1 MFYKGIVIKSTGSLY
16 SIKNINTNESITC
29 NIRGKLRIKGI
40 KSTNPV
46 AVGDIVE
53 YYIPENSEI
62 GVIKNVLDR
71 KNYIIRK
78 STNLSKQSHI
88 LAANIDQAIL
98 MVTIAFPETYPI
110 FIDRFLISA
119 EAYSIPAKLI
129 FNKVDLFNEKQ
140 TQYLNSLIDIYQNVG
155 YECFTTSVKDKTN
168 IETVKKLLANKV
180 SVISGNS
187 GVGKSS
193 LINIIDPYL
202 NLKTSEISETHKSGK
217 HTTTFAEMFELSIG
231 GFIID
236 TPGIRGF
243 GLYDIK
249 KEELFHYFP
258 EIFKISENCKYHNC
272 THVHEPGCAVME
284 STSEGIISE
293 LRYKNYLSILF
304 DDESKHRL

>member
-1 MFYKGIVIKSTGSLY
+1 LEKGLVIKSTGSLY
-16 SIKNINTNESITC
+16 SVKNTKTDEIITC

-53 YYIPENSEI
+53 YYLPENSEI
-62 GVIKNVLDR
+62 GVIKNVLHR

-98 MVTIAFPETYPI
+98 MITIAYPETYPV

-119 EAYSIPAKLI
+119 EAYNIPAKLI
-129 FNKVDLFNEKQ
+129 FNKTDLYNDDQ
-140 TQYLNSLIDIYQNVG
+140 TNYLNYLIKIYEAVG
-155 YECFTTSVKDKTN
+155 YECFAVSVKNKTN
-168 IETVKKLLANKV
+168 VNQVNDLLKDKI

-193 LINIIDPYL
+193 LINLIDPNL
-202 NLKTSEISETHKSGK
+202 NLKTSEISVSHKSGK

-258 EIFKISENCKYHNC
+258 EIFKVSEKCKYHNC
-272 THVHEPGCAVME
+272 THIHEPGCAVQE
-284 STSEGIISE
+284 AVSNETISE
-293 LRYKNYLSILF
+293 LRYNNYLSILT

>member
-1 MFYKGIVIKSTGSLY
+1 MDKALVIKSTGSLY
-16 SIKNINTNESITC
+16 SVKNLKTNEILNC
-29 NIRGKLRIKGI
+29 NVRGKLRIKGI

-53 YYIPENSEI
+53 YYFPENSEI

-88 LAANIDQAIL
+88 LASNIDQAIL

-119 EAYSIPAKLI
+119 EAYNIPAKLV
-129 FNKVDLFNEKQ
+129 FNKIDLFDEEK
-140 TQYLNSLIDIYQNVG
+140 TAYLNQLIGIYEKVG
-155 YECFTTSVKDKTN
+155 YECFAVSVKNKTN
-168 IETVKKLLANKV
+168 IDKINTLLKDKI

-193 LINIIDPYL
+193 LINLIDPNL
-202 NLKTSEISETHKSGK
+202 NLKTSEISDTHKSGK
-217 HTTTFAEMFELSIG
+217 HTTTFAEMFELSVG
-231 GFIID
+231 GYIID

-249 KEELFHYFP
+249 KEEIFHYFP
-258 EIFKISENCKYHNC
+258 EIFKASENCKYHNC
-272 THVHEPGCAVME
+272 SHMHEPGCAVME
-284 STSEGIISE
+284 AVEEGIISE
-293 LRYKNYLSILF
+293 LRYNNYLNILV
-304 DDESKHRL
+304 DDENKHR

>member
-1 MFYKGIVIKSTGSLY
+1 LEKGLVIKSTGSLY
-16 SIKNINTNESITC
+16 SVKNTKTDETITC

-53 YYIPENSEI
+53 YYFPENSEI

-98 MVTIAFPETYPI
+98 MVTIAYPETYPV

-119 EAYSIPAKLI
+119 EAYNIPAKLI
-129 FNKVDLFNEKQ
+129 FNKTDLYNEDQ
-140 TQYLNSLIDIYQNVG
+140 TNYLNYLIQIYQDVG
-155 YECFTTSVKDKTN
+155 YECFAVSVKNNTNVNLVNDLLKDK
-168 IETVKKLLANKV
+168 I

-193 LINIIDPYL
+193 LINLIDPNL
-202 NLKTSEISETHKSGK
+202 NLKTSEISVSHKSGK

-236 TPGIRGF
+236 TPGVRGF

-258 EIFKISENCKYHNC
+258 EIFKVSEKCKYHNC
-272 THVHEPGCAVME
+272 THIHEPGCAVQE
-284 STSEGIISE
+284 AVSDETISE
-293 LRYKNYLSILF
+293 LRYNNYLNILT
-304 DDESKHRL
+304 DDETKHRL